1 MDSYKRC
8 FDIINLAKLLKK
20 KLKKLKKELFFEVII
35 ISVNIFF
42 NPILKNAFEH
52 IFKKI

>member
-8 FDIINLAKLLKK
+8 FGIINLAKLLK
-20 KLKKLKKELFFEVII
+20 KKLKKELFFEVII